1 MEPDETHVQLL
12 IAGNLPIIAF
22 GAFSFGLG
30 WGMAKDAESQGVMEL
45 AAFRDR
51 QQAWI
56 EKFKQDVIEKMQ
68 KEGRTDENAQ

>member
-1 MEPDETHVQLL
+1 MLDTGRNFV
-12 IAGNLPIIAF
+12 
-22 GAFSFGLG
+22 
-30 WGMAKDAESQGVMEL
+30 EL
-45 AAFRDR
+45 AALRDR